1 MKILVSLNNGPDRG
15 SPNVTGQ
22 ASSLVRQT
30 LAAPIN
36 EAKASI
42 SQSVG
47 VAARSLKRWAE
58 EQIEKNPLGSGPE
71 FDLCKKIFLNPV
83 GIATQLANTMVL
95 AQVVQKTKVD
105 VLLDSWERSAL
116 SSSAQTSN
124 IDPNLRLLTRKCC
137 TQADYKKAQK
147 LSVKLREQF
156 LNESFNR
163 LLSGNLFKGIDL
175 GEDKQVKIKIDRYN
189 PKSASVRVKGLC
201 FWDRNKRIVW
211 ISSRVFNSARPDNVA
226 HVLFNMACRV
236 VANDAY
242 RETSRHGSRW
252 ASLVR
257 RAKIDPNSMTFHE
270 SRLELDSDA
279 DQNLRAKHN
288 QPGIEPGITD
298 RKVLNQAYRPRLL
311 ESIASGIED
320 EISYPSLDEYLA
332 RPADRSDYI
341 KSGTF
346 TVHMRRG
353 DRAIKIVPKVRK
365 ARALTVANINAA
377 GREANSETSLKP
389 NSTGNFKV
397 FMDRVEVE
405 AKQRGY
411 DCVYVESVLNGFLP
425 TVLQRRGYVQRNE
438 EDGTLNYV
446 KFI

>member
-1 MKILVSLNNGPDRG
+1 MKILVSLNNAPNQGP
-15 SPNVTGQ
+15 SNVMGQ

-30 LAAPIN
+30 LAAPTN

-42 SQSVG
+42 SQRVG
-47 VAARSLKRWAE
+47 VAARRLKRWAE
-58 EQIEKNPLGSGPE
+58 EQIEKDPLGSGPE
-71 FDLCKKIFLNPV
+71 FDLCKKIFLNPI

-105 VLLDSWERSAL
+105 VLLDAWERSAL
-116 SSSAQTSN
+116 SSTSSSTSN

-279 DQNLRAKHN
+279 DLSLKSKHN
-288 QPGIEPGITD
+288 RPGIEPGITD

-311 ESIASGIED
+311 ESIANTPSD
-320 EISYPSLDEYLA
+320 EEP
-332 RPADRSDYI
+332 R
-341 KSGTF
+341 
-346 TVHMRRG
+346 
-353 DRAIKIVPKVRK
+353 VPK
-365 ARALTVANINAA
+365 
-377 GREANSETSLKP
+377 P
-389 NSTGNFKV
+389 F
-397 FMDRVEVE
+397 RVPSSI
-405 AKQRGY
+405 Y
-411 DCVYVESVLNGFLP
+411 
-425 TVLQRRGYVQRNE
+425 
-438 EDGTLNYV
+438 
-446 KFI
+446 

>member
-47 VAARSLKRWAE
+47 VAARRLKRWAE
-58 EQIEKNPLGSGPE
+58 EQIEKDPLGSGPE

-83 GIATQLANTMVL
+83 GIATQMANTMVL

-105 VLLDSWERSAL
+105 VLLDAWERSAL

-163 LLSGNLFKGIDL
+163 LLSGNLFKGINL

-311 ESIASGIED
+311 ESIANTPSD
-320 EISYPSLDEYLA
+320 EEP
-332 RPADRSDYI
+332 R
-341 KSGTF
+341 
-346 TVHMRRG
+346 
-353 DRAIKIVPKVRK
+353 VPK
-365 ARALTVANINAA
+365 
-377 GREANSETSLKP
+377 P
-389 NSTGNFKV
+389 F
-397 FMDRVEVE
+397 RVPSSI
-405 AKQRGY
+405 Y
-411 DCVYVESVLNGFLP
+411 
-425 TVLQRRGYVQRNE
+425 
-438 EDGTLNYV
+438 
-446 KFI
+446 

>member
-1 MKILVSLNNGPDRG
+1 MKILVSLNSGPNRG

-42 SQSVG
+42 SQRVG
-47 VAARSLKRWAE
+47 VAARRLKRWAE
-58 EQIEKNPLGSGPE
+58 EQIEKDPLGSGPE
-71 FDLCKKIFLNPV
+71 FDLCKKIFLNPA
-83 GIATQLANTMVL
+83 GIATQVANTMVL

-105 VLLDSWERSAL
+105 VLLDAWERSAL

-163 LLSGNLFKGIDL
+163 LLSSNLFKGINL
-175 GEDKQVKIKIDRYN
+175 GEDRQVKIKIDRYN

-201 FWDRNKRIVW
+201 FRDRNKRIVW

-346 TVHMRRG
+346 
-353 DRAIKIVPKVRK
+353 
-365 ARALTVANINAA
+365 
-377 GREANSETSLKP
+377 
-389 NSTGNFKV
+389 STKT
-397 FMDRVEVE
+397 E
-405 AKQRGY
+405 
-411 DCVYVESVLNGFLP
+411 P
-425 TVLQRRGYVQRNE
+425 
-438 EDGTLNYV
+438 
-446 KFI
+446 

>member
-105 VLLDSWERSAL
+105 VLLDAWERSAL

-252 ASLVR
+252 TSLVR

-279 DQNLRAKHN
+279 DRNLRAKHN

-332 RPADRSDYI
+332 RPVDRSDYI
-341 KSGTF
+341 KTGTF
-346 TVHMRRG
+346 TVYMRRG

-365 ARALTVANINAA
+365 ACALTVANINAA
-377 GREANSETSLKP
+377 GP
-389 NSTGNFKV
+389 
-397 FMDRVEVE
+397 
-405 AKQRGY
+405 
-411 DCVYVESVLNGFLP
+411 
-425 TVLQRRGYVQRNE
+425 
-438 EDGTLNYV
+438 
-446 KFI
+446 